1 MQKQLNLKLNGI
13 YEFRDRIQGVCPIYL
28 QSSSVLSEKII
39 MSSHRNNLHRG
50 VASTIAEAKSLFWI
64 PILRKLT
71 KSVLQV
77 CYVCKRFRAKHYLNP
92 NLVVLPRDR
101 SEQALPFEI
110 VGTVF
115 VVPLFYKSKGKKVLK
130 AYILLFPVV
139 LAELCICS

>member
-39 MSSHRNNLHRG
+39 MSAHRKNLHRG

-115 VVPLFYKSKGKKVLK
+115 VVHCFISQKIKKFSKHTSYYFLQ
-130 AYILLFPVV
+130 
-139 LAELCICS
+139 S